1 MRGVGLGGR
10 GHAKER
16 LEGDV
21 LVGPA
26 ADELLDEPR
35 VVRRLRAD
43 HAHAGQPRRLTQHR
57 VVIPGIGQLVVEPDP
72 ERDPRAGRVAAG
84 RDPARVDSQI
94 HRFQPEELDSAG
106 TVEHRGRKR
115 RLG

>member
-1 MRGVGLGGR
+1 MRGVGLGQR
-10 GHAKER
+10 AHAKER

-35 VVRRLRAD
+35 IVRRLRAD

-57 VVIPGIGQLVVEPDP
+57 VVIPGIGQIVVEPDP

-84 RDPARVDSQI
+84 RDPAGVDSQI
-94 HRFQPEELDSAG
+94 HRLQPEELDSAG